1 MKLGALLI
9 SALAL
14 GACGDDDSVTDIPDV
29 VDESQDFQVRI
40 ENIAPWTVKTAGAQ
54 EMQPDE
60 TFGAIEPGEFFIIR
74 FSGNA
79 GHAVTFAAMLG
90 ESNDWFF
97 APGPEGIPL
106 YVDGQPQSGDVTSYV
121 RLWDAGTELDQEPGV
136 GDATGTNQPQR
147 NFGEADPDP
156 NVREVPKTVTLSD
169 GSTFTLPD
177 VASMIRVTLELG
189 TDQVFTMRIENVS
202 RSTTL
207 VTSNGTRAI
216 TISPVA
222 YAVSR
227 NTNVL
232 FTPGQPALDN
242 GLEDLAEG
250 GGAYPI
256 SNSLRFER
264 GVATPLSA
272 GVFVVHT
279 SPTPLFTVGAADYGV
294 GLESLAEDGN
304 QVPLRDA
311 LAASPPAGV
320 IESGELVTAT
330 GAAQPGEAFE
340 FVVHAEPGDNLSF
353 ATMFGMSNDWFF
365 ATGPEG
371 IALFDAN
378 GRPRWGD
385 VTSEVVLYDLG
396 TEGNEELDVGPNTGT
411 QQAAP
416 NTGRPDGTAVVHE
429 VTAESYEP
437 LEVQHVRVTITPL

>member
-14 GACGDDDSVTDIPDV
+14 GACGDDETVTDIGGD
-29 VDESQDFQVRI
+29 VDESRDFQVRV

-60 TFGAIEPGEFFIIR
+60 TFGPIEPGEFFIIR

-79 GHAVTFAAMLG
+79 GHNLAFAAMFG

-97 APGPEGIPL
+97 SPGPEGIPL
-106 YVDGQPQSGDVTSYV
+106 YVEGQPLTGDVTSYV
-121 RLWDAGTELDQEPGV
+121 RVWDAGTELDQEPGV

-156 NVREVPKTVTLSD
+156 TVREVPETVTLAD
-169 GSTFTLPD
+169 GSTFTRPD

-189 TDQVFTMRIENVS
+189 NDQVFTMRVENVS
-202 RSTTL
+202 SSTTL
-207 VTSNGTRAI
+207 VTSRGTRGV

-227 NTNVL
+227 NANVL
-232 FTPGQPALDN
+232 FEPGQPARDN

-250 GGAYPI
+250 GGAYPL
-256 SNSLRFER
+256 SNSLRYER

-272 GVFVVHT
+272 GVFVLHT
-279 SPTPLFTVGAADYGV
+279 SPAPLFTVGAADYGT
-294 GLESLAEDGN
+294 GLERLAEDGN

-330 GAAQPGEAFE
+330 GAAAPGAAFE

-365 ATGPEG
+365 GTGPDG
-371 IALFDAN
+371 IALFSAD
-378 GRPRWGD
+378 GVPRWGD

-396 TEGNEELDVGPNTGT
+396 TETDEELDVGPNTGT
-411 QQAAP
+411 QQPAP
-416 NTGRPDGTAVVHE
+416 DTGRADNTAVVRE
-429 VTAESYEP
+429 VSVESYEP
-437 LEVQHVRVTITPL
+437 LEVQHLRVTVTPL